1 MVREDDEL
9 ISRAK
14 QGDSEA
20 WRELYRAHAGRLVIW
35 LGTRPS
41 RDAAVH
47 SEDIAAE
54 AWLTSAGK
62 IAEFQGTSEE
72 FAGWIFGIARNLSRN
87 ATRRS
92 DRRGTDPTEELD
104 QPSGDD
110 LEDLLAGRDWVRRAL
125 AGLPERERDVVACLD
140 VVGLDVAQTARAL
153 DMSPVAVRVAHHRG
167 LRKLRTTA
175 LPEAADPD
183 QSSAPSSAS
192 R

>member
-1 MVREDDEL
+1 MVRQDDEL

-20 WRELYRAHAGRLVIW
+20 WRELYQAHAGRLVVW

-41 RDAAVH
+41 RDAAVQ
-47 SEDIAAE
+47 SEDLAAE

-62 IAEFQGTSEE
+62 IAEFEGTSEE

-92 DRRGTDPTEELD
+92 DRRVTDPTEELD
-104 QPSGDD
+104 RPDSGD
-110 LEDLLAGRDWVRRAL
+110 LEALLAGRDWVRRAL
-125 AGLPERERDVVACLD
+125 ARLPERERDVVACLD

-167 LRKLRTTA
+167 LRKLRTQPPPLA
-175 LPEAADPD
+175 SEPD
-183 QSSAPSSAS
+183 QPSAS
-192 R
+192 RSAAR

>member
-1 MVREDDEL
+1 MAREDDEL

-14 QGDSEA
+14 QGDAEA
-20 WRELYRAHAGRLVIW
+20 WRELYQAHAGRLVIW

-41 RDAAVH
+41 RDAAVQ
-47 SEDIAAE
+47 SEDLAAE

-62 IAEFQGTSEE
+62 IAEFQGTSDE

-92 DRRGTDPTEELD
+92 NRRGTDPTDELD
-104 QPSGDD
+104 RPSSDD
-110 LEDLLAGRDWVRRAL
+110 LEALLAGRDWVRRAL
-125 AGLPERERDVVACLD
+125 ARLPERERDVVACLD

-167 LRKLRTTA
+167 LRKLRMQPP
-175 LPEAADPD
+175 PEAAEPD
-183 QSSAPSSAS
+183 QPSASSSAV

>member
-14 QGDSEA
+14 QGDGEA
-20 WRELYRAHAGRLVIW
+20 WRELYQAHAGRLVIW

-41 RDAAVH
+41 RDAAVQ
-47 SEDIAAE
+47 SEDLAAE

-62 IAEFQGTSEE
+62 IAEFQGTSDE

-92 DRRGTDPTEELD
+92 NRRGTDPTDELD
-104 QPSGDD
+104 RPSSDD
-110 LEDLLAGRDWVRRAL
+110 LEALLAGRDWVRRAL
-125 AGLPERERDVVACLD
+125 ARLPERERDVVACLD

-167 LRKLRTTA
+167 LRKLRMQPP
-175 LPEAADPD
+175 PEAAEPD
-183 QSSAPSSAS
+183 QPSASSSAV

>member
-1 MVREDDEL
+1 VVREDDEL

-14 QGDSEA
+14 RGDAEA

-62 IAEFQGTSEE
+62 IAEFHGTSEE

-87 ATRRS
+87 ASRRS

-167 LRKLRTTA
+167 LRKLRTMA

>member
-14 QGDSEA
+14 QGDAEA
-20 WRELYRAHAGRLVIW
+20 WRELYQAHAGRLVIW

-41 RDAAVH
+41 RDAAVQ
-47 SEDIAAE
+47 SEDLAAE

-62 IAEFQGTSEE
+62 IAEFQGTSDE

-92 DRRGTDPTEELD
+92 NRRGTDPTDELD
-104 QPSGDD
+104 RPSSDD
-110 LEDLLAGRDWVRRAL
+110 LEALLAGRDWVRRAL
-125 AGLPERERDVVACLD
+125 ARLPERERDVVACLD

-167 LRKLRTTA
+167 LRKLRMQPP
-175 LPEAADPD
+175 PEAAEPD
-183 QSSAPSSAS
+183 QPSASSSAV

>member
-1 MVREDDEL
+1 MGREDDEL

-20 WRELYRAHAGRLVIW
+20 WRELYRAHAGRLVVW

-41 RDAAVH
+41 GDAAVH

-62 IAEFQGTSEE
+62 IAEFHGTSEE
-72 FAGWIFGIARNLSRN
+72 FAGWIFGIARNVSRN

-92 DRRGTDPTEELD
+92 NRRGTDPMEAFD
-104 QPSGDD
+104 RPGGDD
-110 LEDLLAGRDWVRRAL
+110 LEGLLAGRDWVRRAL
-125 AGLPERERDVVACLD
+125 ASLPERERDVVACID

-153 DMSPVAVRVAHHRG
+153 EISAVAVRVAHHRG
-167 LRKLRTTA
+167 LRKLRMQA
-175 LPEAADPD
+175 PAEAPEPD
-183 QSSAPSSAS
+183 QPSASSSAS

>member
-1 MVREDDEL
+1 VVREDDEL

-20 WRELYRAHAGRLVIW
+20 WRALYQAHAARLVVW
-35 LGTRPS
+35 LDTRPS
-41 RDAAVH
+41 RDAAVQ
-47 SEDIAAE
+47 SEDLAAE

-62 IAEFQGTSEE
+62 IAEFQGTSEQ

-92 DRRGTDPTEELD
+92 NRRGTDPTDELD
-104 QPSGDD
+104 RPSSDD
-110 LEDLLAGRDWVRRAL
+110 LEGLLAGRDWVRRAL
-125 AGLPERERDVVACLD
+125 ARLPEREREVVACLD

-167 LRKLRTTA
+167 LRKLRMQPTA
-175 LPEAADPD
+175 PTAEPD
-183 QSSAPSSAS
+183 QPSASSSAA

>member
-1 MVREDDEL
+1 VVREDDEL

-62 IAEFQGTSEE
+62 ITEFQGTSEE

-92 DRRGTDPTEELD
+92 SRRGTEPTDELD
-104 QPSGDD
+104 RPSGDD

-125 AGLPERERDVVACLD
+125 ARLPERERDVVACLD
-140 VVGLDVAQTARAL
+140 VVGLDVAQTALAL

-167 LRKLRTTA
+167 LRKLRTQPPPATA
-175 LPEAADPD
+175 GPD
-183 QSSAPSSAS
+183 QPSASSSAV

>member
-1 MVREDDEL
+1 VVREDDEL

-20 WRELYRAHAGRLVIW
+20 WRALYQAHAARLVVW
-35 LGTRPS
+35 LDTPPS
-41 RDAAVH
+41 RDAAVQ
-47 SEDIAAE
+47 SEDLAAE

-62 IAEFQGTSEE
+62 IAEFQGTSEQ

-92 DRRGTDPTEELD
+92 NRRGTDPTDELD
-104 QPSGDD
+104 RPSSDD
-110 LEDLLAGRDWVRRAL
+110 LEGLLAGRDWVRRAL
-125 AGLPERERDVVACLD
+125 ARLPEREREVVACLD

-167 LRKLRTTA
+167 LRKLRMQPTA
-175 LPEAADPD
+175 PTAEPD
-183 QSSAPSSAS
+183 QPSASSSAA

>member
-1 MVREDDEL
+1 VVRQDDEL

-20 WRELYRAHAGRLVIW
+20 WRELYRAHAGRLVVW

-41 RDAAVH
+41 RDAAVQ

-92 DRRGTDPTEELD
+92 NRRGTDPVEELD
-104 QPSGDD
+104 RPSSDD
-110 LEDLLAGRDWVRRAL
+110 LEGLLAGRDWVRRAL

-153 DMSPVAVRVAHHRG
+153 DMTPVAVRVAHHRG
-167 LRKLRTTA
+167 LRKLRMQA
-175 LPEAADPD
+175 PPDAAEPD
-183 QSSAPSSAS
+183 QPSASASAS

>member
-20 WRELYRAHAGRLVIW
+20 WRELYRAHAGRLIVW

-41 RDAAVH
+41 RDAAVQ

-62 IAEFQGTSEE
+62 IAEFRGTSEE

-92 DRRGTDPTEELD
+92 DRRGTDPVDELD
-104 QPSGDD
+104 RPGPDD
-110 LEDLLAGRDWVRRAL
+110 LEELLAGRDWVRRAL
-125 AGLPERERDVVACLD
+125 AGLPDRERDVVACLD

-167 LRKLRTTA
+167 LRKLRTQAPTD
-175 LPEAADPD
+175 AAEPD

-192 R
+192 L